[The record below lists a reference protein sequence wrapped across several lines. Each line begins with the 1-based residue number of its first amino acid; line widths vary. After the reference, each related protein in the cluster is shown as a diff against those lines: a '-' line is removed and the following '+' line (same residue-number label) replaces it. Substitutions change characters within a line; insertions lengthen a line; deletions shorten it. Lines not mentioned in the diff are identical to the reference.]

1 MVVGELDRLRRSRL
15 YIPGNNPSMLQNAGL
30 FEADCIIL
38 DMEDSVPPDDKT
50 DARFLIKHALQ
61 ILDFGKA
68 EKLVRINPVST
79 KFWKKDV
86 EAVVGRKMVDTI
98 MVPKSESPDD
108 IKKVDELVTKLE
120 VTLKVKR
127 GRTKLM
133 PIIESALGVVNA
145 YKIARVSKRNVAL
158 VFGAE
163 DFTRDIGG
171 TRTREGLEMLLAKSQ
186 IVLGA
191 KAAGIQA
198 LDGIYSDFADID
210 GLIAETN
217 KGIEMGFDGKGAIH
231 PSQVEPIHEA
241 YAPTEAEIDKAQ
253 KVVQALKDAKK
264 KGVSVAALGG
274 KMIDPPVAAK
284 AERVL
289 MLAKMMGL
297 MQGSKARKRK

>member
-1 MVVGELDRLRRSRL
+1 
-15 YIPGNNPSMLQNAGL
+15 MLQNAGL
-30 FEADCIIL
+30 FDADCIIL
-38 DMEDSVPPDDKT
+38 DMEDSVPLEDKT

-61 ILDFGKA
+61 TLDFGKA
-68 EKLVRINPVST
+68 ERLVRINPVST
-79 KFWKKDV
+79 NFWKKDV

-98 MVPKSESPDD
+98 MVPKSENPED
-108 IKKVDELVTKLE
+108 IRKVDELVTKLE
-120 VTLKVKR
+120 VSLRIKHGT
-127 GRTKLM
+127 TKLM
-133 PIIESALGVVNA
+133 SIIESALGVVNA
-145 YKIARVSKRNVAL
+145 YKLATASKRNVAL

-163 DFTRDIGG
+163 DFTRDIGA
-171 TRTREGLEMLLAKSQ
+171 TRTKEGLEMLLAKSQ

-231 PSQVEPIHEA
+231 PSQIEPIHEA
-241 YAPTEAEIDKAQ
+241 YAPSEAEIEKAK

-284 AERVL
+284 SERVL
-289 MLAKMMGL
+289 MLARMMGL
-297 MQGSKARKRK
+297 LKK

>member
-1 MVVGELDRLRRSRL
+1 
-15 YIPGNNPSMLQNAGL
+15 MLQNAGL

-38 DMEDSVPPDDKT
+38 DMEDSVPPEDKT
-50 DARFLIKHALQ
+50 DARFLIKHALKT
-61 ILDFGKA
+61 LDFGKA
-68 EKLVRINPVST
+68 ERLVRINPVST

-86 EAVVGRKMVDTI
+86 EAVVGRNMVETI
-98 MVPKSESPDD
+98 MVPKSENPED

-127 GRTKLM
+127 GSTRLM

-145 YKIARVSKRNVAL
+145 YKIATASKRNVAL

-171 TRTREGLEMLLAKSQ
+171 TRTREGWEMLLAKSQ

-198 LDGIYSDFADID
+198 LDGIYSDFADIE

-217 KGIEMGFDGKGAIH
+217 KAIEMGFDGKGAIH
-231 PSQVEPIHEA
+231 PSQIEPIHA
-241 YAPTEAEIDKAQ
+241 TYAPSIEDIEKAR
-253 KVVQALKDAKK
+253 KVVQALKDAKL

-297 MQGSKARKRK
+297 IQESKTGKKK

>member
-1 MVVGELDRLRRSRL
+1 
-15 YIPGNNPSMLQNAGL
+15 MLQNAGL
-30 FEADCIIL
+30 FNADCIIL
-38 DMEDSVPPDDKT
+38 DMEDSVPPEDKT

-61 ILDFGKA
+61 TLDFGKA
-68 EKLVRINPVST
+68 ERLVRINPVST

-86 EAVVGRKMVDTI
+86 EAVIGRKMVDTI
-98 MVPKSESPDD
+98 MIPKSENPED
-108 IKKVDELVTKLE
+108 IRQVDELVTKLE
-120 VTLKVKR
+120 VSLRIKQ
-127 GRTKLM
+127 GSTKLM

-145 YKIARVSKRNVAL
+145 YKLATASKRNVAL

-171 TRTREGLEMLLAKSQ
+171 TRTKEGLEMLLAKSQ

-210 GLIAETN
+210 GLIAET
-217 KGIEMGFDGKGAIH
+217 KKAIEMGFDGKGAIH
-231 PSQVEPIHEA
+231 PSQIEPIHEV
-241 YAPTEAEIDKAQ
+241 YAPSEAEIEKAQ
-253 KVVQALKDAKK
+253 KIVQALKDAKK

-297 MQGSKARKRK
+297 LKVSKRGKK